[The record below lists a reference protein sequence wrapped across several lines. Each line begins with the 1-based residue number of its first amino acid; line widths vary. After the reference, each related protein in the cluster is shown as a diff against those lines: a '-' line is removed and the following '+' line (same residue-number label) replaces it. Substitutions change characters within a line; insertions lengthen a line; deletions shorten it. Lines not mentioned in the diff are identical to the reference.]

1 MSTSTVRQDCPS
13 AAKPPTS
20 HSVNFPEFSLPQ
32 RITEKTMSRLATKIS
47 FVCICLLT
55 LGSVA
60 SAQTGATARAGN
72 ASAQPVAESD
82 RSRDGL
88 IGPVR
93 RVRTEVAKLISQDG
107 KPVEAKHVILEIVAY
122 DLKGNKIEN
131 QYYPI
136 AGATLTGKEVYK
148 YDDKGNISEMTLL
161 NTDGTLLSKEV
172 YKYEYD
178 FAGNWNKMTTS
189 VAVIDSGRMSFEPSE
204 ITYRSIMYYLDENMV
219 KMVTPGA
226 TPTSSPT
233 NSSAAPANANTPTTS
248 PAANSSV
255 SQAPE
260 PKQTPKNSKNK
271 NSSTTTAP
279 VLPTAN
285 TSSARASTGSVE
297 AKTVAVN
304 SNSTVPMVNLGDEPP
319 PSPAPRPT
327 KPVSGGVLNGTALT
341 LPPPAYPESAKR
353 MKIQGV
359 VTVEV
364 VLDETGKVISANAT
378 EGPQLLRDAA
388 VLAAKRARFS
398 PTKLS
403 GMPVK
408 VSGVINYKFAL
419 LN

>member
-1 MSTSTVRQDCPS
+1 M
-13 AAKPPTS
+13 
-20 HSVNFPEFSLPQ
+20 
-32 RITEKTMSRLATKIS
+32 KIS
-47 FVCICLLT
+47 LVCICLLT
-55 LGSVA
+55 FGTAVC
-60 SAQTGATARAGN
+60 AQTGATARAGN
-72 ASAQPVAESD
+72 VSAQPVAESD

-107 KPVEAKHVILEIVAY
+107 KPVESKHVTLEVVAY
-122 DLKGNKIEN
+122 DVKGNKIEN
-131 QYYPI
+131 QYFPI

-161 NTDGTLLSKEV
+161 NSDGTLLSKEV

-189 VAVIDSGRMSFEPSE
+189 VAVIDGGRMTFEPSE
-204 ITYRSIMYYLDENMV
+204 VTYRSIMYYLDENMV

-226 TPTSSPT
+226 TPSSSPT
-233 NSSAAPANANTPTTS
+233 NT
-248 PAANSSV
+248 NSSTAPV
-255 SQAPE
+255 ASSTPAPNPVTPPE
-260 PKQTPKNSKNK
+260 PKQTPKNSAKNDARK
-271 NSSTTTAP
+271 NSSTMAA

-285 TSSARASTGSVE
+285 TSSARLTSGGSVE
-297 AKTVAVN
+297 AKTVTMNGN
-304 SNSTVPMVNLGDEPP
+304 SSAPMVNLGDEPP
-319 PSPAPRPT
+319 PSPAPRPN
-327 KPVSGGVLNGTALT
+327 KPVSGGVLNGTALS

-353 MKIQGV
+353 MKIQGI

-388 VLAAKRARFS
+388 MLAAKRARFS

-419 LN
+419 LP